1 MQNQQPYVEVHY
13 EEPDE
18 VPRKAPSAPWYKDI
32 SWYKDFENFMV
43 RRILIIV
50 VLVVIA
56 AAAYWGWTRIK
67 ASLQPQ
73 GNAYLVPGDIPA
85 NADGTGKVLVDRA
98 ELGRL
103 RAQDNANTQN
113 SPMQAPQSSMVP
125 PSQDTLPAIPQNGQ
139 VYAGS
144 GRYQLYRQ
152 GDITWRMDTQTGTA
166 CIMFATNEE
175 WRKPQVYRRG
185 CASERR

>member
-1 MQNQQPYVEVHY
+1 
-13 EEPDE
+13 
-18 VPRKAPSAPWYKDI
+18 
-32 SWYKDFENFMV
+32 MV

-50 VLVVIA
+50 VLIA
-56 AAAYWGWTRIK
+56 IAVAAYWGWTRIK

-73 GNAYLVPGDIPA
+73 GNAYLVPGDTSA
-85 NADGTGKVLVDRA
+85 NEDGTGKVLIDKA
-98 ELGRL
+98 ELDHL
-103 RAQDNANTQN
+103 RAQASANLQPTA
-113 SPMQAPQSSMVP
+113 PATQAPQSSMVP
-125 PSQDTLPAIPQNGQ
+125 PSQDTLVPIPPNGQ

-166 CIMFATNEE
+166 CVMFATNEE

-185 CASERR
+185 CNSR

>member
-1 MQNQQPYVEVHY
+1 MQTRQPYVEVHY
-13 EEPDE
+13 EEPE
-18 VPRKAPSAPWYKDI
+18 EIPRKAPSVPWYKDFFR
-32 SWYKDFENFMV
+32 YKDFENFMV

-50 VLVVIA
+50 VLIA
-56 AAAYWGWTRIK
+56 IAVLAYWGWTHIK

-73 GNAYLVPGDIPA
+73 GSAYLVPSDTPA
-85 NADGTGKVLVDRA
+85 NVDGTGKVLIDKA
-98 ELGRL
+98 ELDRL
-103 RAQDNANTQN
+103 RALANTNTQ
-113 SPMQAPQSSMVP
+113 SAAPQAPQSSMVP
-125 PSQDTLPAIPQNGQ
+125 PSQDTLVPIPPNGQ

-166 CIMFATNEE
+166 CVMFATNEE

-185 CASERR
+185 CNQR